1 MCPTSP
7 TTPIII
13 QVEQLQLQI
22 QAGVKLKWNGEW
34 GEWGNGE
41 GGGQVRGIGMF
52 PCNTTLYVFLFTFH
66 MKK

>member
-41 GGGQVRGIGMF
+41 GGDR
-52 PCNTTLYVFLFTFH
+52 
-66 MKK
+66 